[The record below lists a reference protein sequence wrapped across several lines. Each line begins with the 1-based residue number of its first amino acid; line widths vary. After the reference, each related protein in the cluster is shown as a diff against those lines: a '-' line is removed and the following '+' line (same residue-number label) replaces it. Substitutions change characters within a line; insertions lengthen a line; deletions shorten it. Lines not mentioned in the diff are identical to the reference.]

1 MAVPDLLRRLLTAP
15 GPSGYETAASAI
27 WRQAAA
33 SFADV
38 AGDTLGSS
46 TARVSGTGGGP
57 TLAVIGHIDEIG
69 LMITHADENGFLS
82 FLRVGGWR
90 ADVLVGQR
98 LELLTSQGSLSGVVG
113 GKASPP
119 PRPREEVAQGAP
131 PASRGGGV
139 PGGRAGG
146 PPPRL
151 GRAPGGGGARAG
163 GDGSRGRDRGGAG

>member
-27 WRQAAA
+27 WREAAA

-98 LELLTSQGSLSGVVG
+98 LRLLTRKGPLLG
-113 GKASPP
+113 GLG
-119 PRPREEVAQGAP
+119 RQGA
-131 PASRGGGV
+131 A
-139 PGGRAGG
+139 
-146 PPPRL
+146 
-151 GRAPGGGGARAG
+151 AP
-163 GDGSRGRDRGGAG
+163 